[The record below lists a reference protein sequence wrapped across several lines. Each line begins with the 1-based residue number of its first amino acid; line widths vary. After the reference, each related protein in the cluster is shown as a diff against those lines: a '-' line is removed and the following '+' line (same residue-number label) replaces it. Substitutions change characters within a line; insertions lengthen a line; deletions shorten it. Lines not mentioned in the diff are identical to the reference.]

1 MVVYGLKERIEVN
14 VLRIIAGKFRG
25 RKLKTLS
32 GRHTRPTADKI
43 KESIFQ
49 RLGPFFSGGTCLDLF
64 SGSGALG
71 IEALS
76 RGFDRAVFVDNH
88 RQAVQTIRHNIQL
101 LKLSQDQAT
110 ILQSDAFH
118 ALRRLNRQGKVFQM
132 IFIDPPYYEIDFS
145 KLLTEI
151 SEQALLSPDGI
162 IYCEHG
168 VDEILPK
175 QVAHLTR
182 YNQFSY
188 GKTTSISLYH
198 NDRESD

>member
-1 MVVYGLKERIEVN
+1 M
-14 VLRIIAGKFRG
+14 RIIAGKYRG

-32 GRHTRPTADKI
+32 GRHTRPTTDKI

-101 LKLSQDQAT
+101 LKLSQEQAT

-162 IYCEHG
+162 VYCEHG

>member
-1 MVVYGLKERIEVN
+1 MN

-43 KESIFQ
+43 KESIFH

-64 SGSGALG
+64 AGSGALG

-76 RGFDRAVFVDNH
+76 RGFD
-88 RQAVQTIRHNIQL
+88 QAVLVDHHHQAVKTIRHNLKL
-101 LKLSQDQAT
+101 LKLTQEQA
-110 ILQSDAFH
+110 IVLPLDAFQ
-118 ALRRLNRQGKVFQM
+118 AIRRLGKRGATYQM
-132 IFIDPPYYEIDFS
+132 IFIDPPYYEIDFT

-151 SEQALLSPDGI
+151 NEQALLSPDGI

-168 VDEILPK
+168 TDETLPEK
-175 QVAHLTR
+175 IAPLIKYRQM
-182 YNQFSY
+182 SY

-198 NDRESD
+198 YERENN